1 MDQRDKKSEEIK
13 VGTVIAVAAV
23 LFLSALIF
31 VHGVNLFRKKR
42 ATYTTYLKF
51 AGGLEPGSFVR
62 FGGLK
67 VGKIR
72 AARID
77 ARDSTRIQI
86 TFQVDRRT
94 PIRTNSKARVSSL
107 GLLGENYLEVSAG
120 TRDAPLLPPG
130 SEVPAVETAALVDV
144 INNVNSVTVGANKL
158 VNDLDGR
165 LLALADNANQ
175 VISSVQAVVGPENR
189 RHITSALANADTML
203 AETRPRLNQTLANFE
218 TASEKLS
225 PTLENVNAALSR
237 ANALVDNFNAIALE
251 NRAAIHTAL
260 LSLRDTL
267 NDARRVMADV
277 DDVLIG
283 NRDNLDETLQ
293 NIRISSQNLRQFT
306 DTIKRRPFSLI
317 RIKAESDH
325 VPPTGK

>member
-23 LFLSALIF
+23 LFLTALIF
-31 VHGVNLFRKKR
+31 VGGVNLFRKKK
-42 ATYTTYLKF
+42 ATYNTYLKF

-67 VGKIR
+67 VGTVR

-120 TRDAPLLPPG
+120 TRDAPLLLPG
-130 SEVPAVETAALVDV
+130 SEVPAVETAQLVDV

-165 LLALADNANQ
+165 LLALADHVHQ
-175 VISSVQAVVGPENR
+175 VINNVQAVVGPENR
-189 RHITSALANADTML
+189 RHIASALANADTML
-203 AETRPRLNQTLANFE
+203 ANFE
-218 TASEKLS
+218 TASEKLN
-225 PTLENVNAALSR
+225 PTLENVNATVSR

>member
-1 MDQRDKKSEEIK
+1 MDPRDKKSEEIK

-23 LFLSALIF
+23 LFLTALIF
-31 VHGVNLFRKKR
+31 VGGVNLFRKKK
-42 ATYTTYLKF
+42 ATYNTYLKF
-51 AGGLEPGSFVR
+51 AGGLEPGSVVR

-67 VGKIR
+67 VGTIR

-77 ARDSTRIQI
+77 ARDSTRIQV

-120 TRDAPLLPPG
+120 TRDAPLLLPG
-130 SEVPAVETAALVDV
+130 GEVPAVETAELVDV

-165 LLALADNANQ
+165 LLALADHVNQ
-175 VISSVQAVVGPENR
+175 VINNVQAVAGPENR
-189 RHITSALANADTML
+189 RHIASALANADTM
-203 AETRPRLNQTLANFE
+203 LANFE

-225 PTLENVNAALSR
+225 PTLENVNATVSR
-237 ANALVDNFNAIALE
+237 ANVLVDNFNTIALE
-251 NRAAIHTAL
+251 NRASIRTAL

-267 NDARRVMADV
+267 HDARRVMADV
-277 DDVLIG
+277 DDVLVG